1 MQTTLKTA
9 RLASMARMMA
19 GNPTSPL
26 ALRALAMIDP
36 ERVSSAPGI
45 VGLFERSAAQ
55 AHGDKDLSDS
65 GKAARVRSAAD
76 SRLMGLSTTAKELVA
91 LEKEHRQKQG
101 EAMRRAAPPAA
112 DAAQAVIDVALAQQI
127 REAKPI
133 SFVLENSSERVRQA
147 LARVP
152 VELSGI
158 TSEQQARIVGT
169 FVSPEM
175 AVVLGEEQAA
185 LNGAREVIQD
195 AISGLQGIA
204 QVEPMELVKRFGTDW
219 KLPGVVDSTMQRLHA
234 QNEASEAA
242 TE

>member
-1 MQTTLKTA
+1 MILPTRRPHFITKLGASSPERFTMQTTLKTA

-112 DAAQAVIDVALAQQI
+112 DAAQAVIDVALAH
-127 REAKPI
+127 RSGKPSPSLSCWKTVASACAKPWP
-133 SFVLENSSERVRQA
+133 A
-147 LARVP
+147 CP
-152 VELSGI
+152 
-158 TSEQQARIVGT
+158 
-169 FVSPEM
+169 
-175 AVVLGEEQAA
+175 
-185 LNGAREVIQD
+185 LN
-195 AISGLQGIA
+195 
-204 QVEPMELVKRFGTDW
+204 
-219 KLPGVVDSTMQRLHA
+219 
-234 QNEASEAA
+234 
-242 TE
+242 